1 MSVAAPITESKVD
14 KSLSVQTQLVPQP
27 NRLNGAPAWFK
38 HRSAAAWDE
47 FQSLPLP
54 GNRDEHW
61 RYSSAKKL
69 ALEIFQIAAEPSE
82 GDKRE
87 ALARSTGLTEN
98 TAKLVFL
105 NDRLVYASNLADPAL
120 APLKKKEREYGESLL
135 ATSSSDP
142 KLQKS
147 GEWSATHTR
156 SFLPQGVICL
166 PFDEALRTQG
176 DVLEQYLMKRK
187 AELGSEKFAALH
199 LAHVRAGAV
208 ILVPKNVVISQPIEV
223 FHWVTGENAVIFPH
237 TLIVTGDHAQ
247 VTVVDHHGSL
257 RDESCASISVADFV
271 AGNGSRITYVNAQ
284 EMSLTS
290 RAINISSTTVGRD
303 ASVKALQL
311 HLGGAFSRNETV
323 SDLIGEGARS
333 EMLGVSLPFGD
344 QCVDMRTLQNH
355 IAPRTFSDLLYKNAL
370 YDQSKTVFAG
380 LIQVEKGAHY
390 TDAYQKCRNL
400 LNSDEAEAA
409 SMPGLEINAD
419 QVKCSH
425 GATCAP
431 ISEDELFYLKAR
443 GIPDH
448 ESRKLIATGFIE
460 DVIAKLDNATL
471 VAELDRRIE
480 AKFAA
485 MI

>member
-1 MSVAAPITESKVD
+1 MSVAVPIAEPKVD
-14 KSLSVQTQLVPQP
+14 APLSPQSHLIPQP
-27 NRLNGAPAWFK
+27 NRLNGAPVWFQQ
-38 HRSAAAWDE
+38 RSAAAWDE
-47 FQSLPLP
+47 FHSLPLP
-54 GNRDEHW
+54 GNRVEHW

-69 ALEIFQIAAEPSE
+69 NSEAFQIATDPSE
-82 GDKRE
+82 ADKLE
-87 ALARSTGLTEN
+87 ALARSMGLTEN
-98 TAKLVFL
+98 AAKLVFI
-105 NDRLVYASNLADPAL
+105 NDSLVIDDNARL
-120 APLKKKEREYGESLL
+120 PL
-135 ATSSSDP
+135 
-142 KLQKS
+142 
-147 GEWSATHTR
+147 
-156 SFLPQGVICL
+156 GVICL

-187 AELGSEKFAALH
+187 SQLGSEKFTALH
-199 LAHVRAGAV
+199 LANVRAGAV
-208 ILVPKNVVISQPIEV
+208 ILVSKNVVIEQPIEV

-257 RDESCASISVADFV
+257 SEDSCASIAVADFV
-271 AGNGSRITYVNAQ
+271 AGPGSRITYVNAQ
-284 EMSLTS
+284 EMSLSS
-290 RAINISSTTVGRD
+290 RALNISSTTVGRD

-370 YDQSKTVFAG
+370 YDKSKTVFAG

-409 SMPGLEINAD
+409 SLPGLEINAD
-419 QVKCSH
+419 QVRCSH
-425 GATCAP
+425 GATNAP
-431 ISEDELFYLKAR
+431 ISADELFYLKAR
-443 GIPDH
+443 GIPDS

-460 DVIAKLDNATL
+460 DVIGKLENASL
-471 VAELDRRIE
+471 VQHLDEIIE
-480 AKFAA
+480 NKFAR
-485 MI
+485 MSM

>member
-1 MSVAAPITESKVD
+1 MSVAAPTAESIVD
-14 KSLSVQTQLVPQP
+14 QPLFAQPQLMPQA
-27 NRLNGAPAWFK
+27 NRLNGAPAWFQQ
-38 HRSAAAWDE
+38 RTAAAWDE
-47 FQSLPLP
+47 FQSLPVP
-54 GNRDEHW
+54 GNKDEHW

-69 ALEIFQIAAEPSE
+69 AFETFQIAANPSE
-82 GDKRE
+82 ADKQE
-87 ALARSTGLTEN
+87 AIARSKGLTEYA
-98 TAKLVFL
+98 AKLVFV
-105 NDRLVYASNLADPAL
+105 NDCLASNTGILPVGPAGFQ
-120 APLKKKEREYGESLL
+120 PVV
-135 ATSSSDP
+135 SSDVP
-142 KLQKS
+142 AGSPHNTQ
-147 GEWSATHTR
+147 ATGLCHN
-156 SFLPQGVICL
+156 FICL
-166 PFDEALRTQG
+166 PFEDALRTQG

-187 AELGSEKFAALH
+187 AELGSAKFAALH

-208 ILVPKNVVISQPIEV
+208 VLVPKNVVIEHPIEV

-257 RDESCASISVADFV
+257 RDESCASIAVADFV
-271 AGNGSRITYVNAQ
+271 AGPGSRITYISAQ
-284 EMSLTS
+284 EMSLSS
-290 RAINISSTTVGRD
+290 RALHISSTTVGRD

-311 HLGGAFSRNETV
+311 HLGAAFSRNETV

-333 EMLGVSLPFGD
+333 EMLGVSLPFGE

-370 YDQSKTVFAG
+370 YDKSKTVFAG
-380 LIQVEKGAHY
+380 LIQVEEGAHY

-400 LNSDEAEAA
+400 LNSEEAEAA

-425 GATCAP
+425 GATSAP

-443 GIPDH
+443 GIPDN
-448 ESRKLIATGFIE
+448 EARKLIATGFIE
-460 DVIAKLDNATL
+460 DTIAKLENQTL
-471 VAELDRRIE
+471 MVDLDHRIE

>member
-1 MSVAAPITESKVD
+1 M
-14 KSLSVQTQLVPQP
+14 PQS
-27 NRLNGAPAWFK
+27 NRLNGAPAWFQQ
-38 HRSAAAWDE
+38 RSDAAWDE

-54 GNRDEHW
+54 GNKDEHW

-69 ALEIFQIAAEPSE
+69 ALETFQIAADPSE
-82 GDKRE
+82 ADKQE
-87 ALARSTGLTEN
+87 ALARSIGLSKTA
-98 TAKLVFL
+98 AKLIFL
-105 NDRLVYASNLADPAL
+105 NDVLVH
-120 APLKKKEREYGESLL
+120 
-135 ATSSSDP
+135 SSVVGCQPTVGDGMRAGS
-142 KLQKS
+142 
-147 GEWSATHTR
+147 
-156 SFLPQGVICL
+156 PQHGLICL

-187 AELGSEKFAALH
+187 ADLGSEKFAALH

-208 ILVPKNVVISQPIEV
+208 VIVPKNVVIEHPIEV

-257 RDESCASISVADFV
+257 RDESCASIAVADFV
-271 AGNGSRITYVNAQ
+271 AGPGSRITYVNAQ
-284 EMSLTS
+284 EMSLSS
-290 RAINISSTTVGRD
+290 RALNISSTTVGRD

-380 LIQVEKGAHY
+380 LIQVEEGAHY

-443 GIPDH
+443 GITDH

-460 DVIAKLDNATL
+460 DVIAKLDNEDL
-471 VAELDRRIE
+471 IAELERLIE
-480 AKFAA
+480 EKFALVS
-485 MI
+485 

>member
-1 MSVAAPITESKVD
+1 MLHS
-14 KSLSVQTQLVPQP
+14 
-27 NRLNGAPAWFK
+27 NRLNGAPAWF
-38 HRSAAAWDE
+38 HQRSAAAWEE

-69 ALEIFQIAAEPSE
+69 ALESFQIVTEPSE
-82 GDKRE
+82 ADKQE
-87 ALARSTGLTEN
+87 ALARSKGLNEN
-98 TAKLVFL
+98 AAKLVFV
-105 NDRLVYASNLADPAL
+105 NDHLVIDDNTRLP
-120 APLKKKEREYGESLL
+120 P
-135 ATSSSDP
+135 
-142 KLQKS
+142 
-147 GEWSATHTR
+147 
-156 SFLPQGVICL
+156 GVICL

-208 ILVPKNVVISQPIEV
+208 ILVPKNVVIEHPIEV

-237 TLIVTGDHAQ
+237 TLIVTGVHAQ

-257 RDESCASISVADFV
+257 RDESCASIAVADLV
-271 AGNGSRITYVNAQ
+271 AGAGSRITYVSAQ
-284 EMSLTS
+284 EMSLSS
-290 RAINISSTTVGRD
+290 RALNISSTTVGRD

-311 HLGGAFSRNETV
+311 HLGAAFSRNETV

-370 YDQSKTVFAG
+370 YDKSKTVFAG
-380 LIQVEKGAHY
+380 LIQVEQGAHY

-431 ISEDELFYLKAR
+431 ISADELFYLKAR
-443 GIPDH
+443 GISDH

-460 DVIAKLDNATL
+460 DVIAKLDNEDII
-471 VAELDRRIE
+471 AELDRRIE
-480 AKFAA
+480 SKFAQ
-485 MI
+485 MS

>member
-1 MSVAAPITESKVD
+1 MLHS
-14 KSLSVQTQLVPQP
+14 
-27 NRLNGAPAWFK
+27 NRLNGAPAWF
-38 HRSAAAWDE
+38 HQRSAAAWEE

-69 ALEIFQIAAEPSE
+69 ALESFQIVTEPSE
-82 GDKRE
+82 ADKQE
-87 ALARSTGLTEN
+87 ALARSKGLNEN
-98 TAKLVFL
+98 AAKLVFV
-105 NDRLVYASNLADPAL
+105 NDHLVIDDNTRLP
-120 APLKKKEREYGESLL
+120 P
-135 ATSSSDP
+135 
-142 KLQKS
+142 
-147 GEWSATHTR
+147 
-156 SFLPQGVICL
+156 GVICL

-208 ILVPKNVVISQPIEV
+208 ILVPKNVVIEHPIEV

-257 RDESCASISVADFV
+257 RDESCASIAVADLV
-271 AGNGSRITYVNAQ
+271 AGAGSRITYVSAQ
-284 EMSLTS
+284 EMSLSS
-290 RAINISSTTVGRD
+290 RALNISSTTVGRD

-311 HLGGAFSRNETV
+311 HLGAAFSRNETV

-370 YDQSKTVFAG
+370 YDKSKTVFAG
-380 LIQVEKGAHY
+380 LIQVEQGAHY

-431 ISEDELFYLKAR
+431 ISADELFYLKAR
-443 GIPDH
+443 GISDH

-460 DVIAKLDNATL
+460 DVIAKLDNEDII
-471 VAELDRRIE
+471 AELDRRIE
-480 AKFAA
+480 SKFAQ
-485 MI
+485 MS

>member
-1 MSVAAPITESKVD
+1 MSVSAPIAEPKVD
-14 KSLSVQTQLVPQP
+14 ASLPPQFMLHS
-27 NRLNGAPAWFK
+27 NRLNGAPAWF
-38 HRSAAAWDE
+38 HQRSAAAWEE

-69 ALEIFQIAAEPSE
+69 ALESFQIVTEPSE
-82 GDKRE
+82 ADKQE
-87 ALARSTGLTEN
+87 ALARSKGLNEN
-98 TAKLVFL
+98 AAKLVFV
-105 NDRLVYASNLADPAL
+105 NDHLVIDDNTRLP
-120 APLKKKEREYGESLL
+120 P
-135 ATSSSDP
+135 
-142 KLQKS
+142 
-147 GEWSATHTR
+147 
-156 SFLPQGVICL
+156 GVICL

-208 ILVPKNVVISQPIEV
+208 ILVPKNVVIEHPIEV

-257 RDESCASISVADFV
+257 RDESCASIAVADLV
-271 AGNGSRITYVNAQ
+271 AGAGSRITYVSAQ
-284 EMSLTS
+284 EMSLSS
-290 RAINISSTTVGRD
+290 RALNISSTTVGRD

-311 HLGGAFSRNETV
+311 HLGAAFSRNETV

-370 YDQSKTVFAG
+370 YDKSKTVFAG
-380 LIQVEKGAHY
+380 LIQVEQGAHY

-431 ISEDELFYLKAR
+431 ISADELFYLKAR
-443 GIPDH
+443 GISDH

-460 DVIAKLDNATL
+460 DVIAKLDNEDII
-471 VAELDRRIE
+471 AELDRRIE
-480 AKFAA
+480 SKFAQ
-485 MI
+485 MS

>member
-1 MSVAAPITESKVD
+1 MSVAAPIAESKAD
-14 KSLSVQTQLVPQP
+14 KSLSVPSQLMLQP
-27 NRLNGAPAWFK
+27 NRLKGTPAWFQQ
-38 HRSAAAWDE
+38 RSAAAWDE

-54 GNRDEHW
+54 GNKDEHW

-69 ALEIFQIAAEPSE
+69 SLESFQIAAEPSE
-82 GDKRE
+82 ADKQE
-87 ALARSTGLTEN
+87 ALARSTGLSEN
-98 TAKLVFL
+98 AAKLVFV
-105 NDRLVYASNLADPAL
+105 NDRLVIDDNA
-120 APLKKKEREYGESLL
+120 R
-135 ATSSSDP
+135 
-142 KLQKS
+142 
-147 GEWSATHTR
+147 
-156 SFLPQGVICL
+156 LPQSVICL
-166 PFDEALRTQG
+166 PFEEALRTQG

-187 AELGSEKFAALH
+187 AQLGSEKFAALH

-208 ILVPKNVVISQPIEV
+208 ILVPKNVVIEHPIEV
-223 FHWVTGENAVIFPH
+223 FHWVTGADSVVFPH

-247 VTVVDHHGSL
+247 VTVVDHHGTL
-257 RDESCASISVADFV
+257 RDESCASIAVADFV
-271 AGNGSRITYVNAQ
+271 AGPGSRITYVSAQ
-284 EMSLTS
+284 EMSLSS
-290 RAINISSTTVGRD
+290 RALNISSTTVGRD

-380 LIQVEKGAHY
+380 LIQVEAGAHY

-425 GATCAP
+425 GATSAP
-431 ISEDELFYLKAR
+431 ISADELFYLKAR
-443 GIPDH
+443 GISDS
-448 ESRKLIATGFIE
+448 ESRKLIATGFIV
-460 DVIAKLDNATL
+460 DVIAKLENEAL
-471 VAELDRRIE
+471 VRHLDDIIE
-480 AKFAA
+480 AKFAR
-485 MI
+485 MV